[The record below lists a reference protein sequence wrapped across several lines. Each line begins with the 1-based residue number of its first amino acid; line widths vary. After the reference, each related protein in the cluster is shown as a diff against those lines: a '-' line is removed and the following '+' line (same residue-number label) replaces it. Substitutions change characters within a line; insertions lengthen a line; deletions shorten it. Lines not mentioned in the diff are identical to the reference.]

1 MAVVPMKKVLI
12 CGLKKDRK
20 GTLDTLEVLVEM
32 DSSMEFDAVRLIE
45 QKEKE
50 IRRAVESTIGIAA
63 KITLVS
69 PNTIE
74 RSEGKAK
81 RVDDRRKLV

>member
-1 MAVVPMKKVLI
+1 
-12 CGLKKDRK
+12 
-20 GTLDTLEVLVEM
+20 M
-32 DSSMEFDAVRLIE
+32 DSSIEFDAVRLIE
-45 QKEKE
+45 KKENE
-50 IRRAVESTIGIAA
+50 ICRAVESALGISA

-81 RVDDRRKLV
+81 RVIDKRKIFNIN